1 MASKTK
7 NKHTKRLVR
16 GTSAAALSDAK
27 GRLVS
32 PPTAAPDIPHP
43 LGELPPEAGESSRRS
58 HKKRTAKES
67 GGASH
72 TLGPADWR
80 RGAEK
85 QHAIQG

>member
-7 NKHTKRLVR
+7 NKHTKRLVG
-16 GTSAAALSDAK
+16 GTSAAALSDTK
-27 GRLVS
+27 GWLVS

-72 TLGPADWR
+72 SPGAADWR

-85 QHAIQG
+85 KSAIQG